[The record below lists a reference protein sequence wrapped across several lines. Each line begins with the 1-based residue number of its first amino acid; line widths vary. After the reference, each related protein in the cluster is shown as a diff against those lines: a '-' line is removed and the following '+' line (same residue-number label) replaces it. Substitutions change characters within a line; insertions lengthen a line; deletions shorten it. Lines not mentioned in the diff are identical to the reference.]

1 MQAIEN
7 QATAAPSSLDEVPAD
22 AVAVVAAYAGF
33 FDRAK
38 LAVCGKLMSQ
48 ACAKVTSELLIVQ
61 NFVAGDSNTREVFI
75 GDDSNWRRCADPP
88 NNFWS
93 VDQTVCI
100 DGRACVVSD
109 ENGARGARLAAQV
122 SIYDP
127 KRDEWCSE
135 GGVKE
140 LEDSKWYGCCAFE
153 GNLVFVGGHTS
164 HAYRPSEQNY
174 FSTVLAVDPKTLAA
188 EPMVSLPFPRYGA
201 ICGVAD
207 GKLFVLGGS
216 VANYSSKEPQEEQIA
231 HESKVLVLERRD
243 GQEDAWAEFVE
254 LPPELRKGHSLTPDL
269 RPHARNCLETNV
281 CFREHRIYVIGN
293 DKDYTVRVLDVRT
306 KVWSTVDDTT
316 LKAHWRR
323 PRGPQYGFPEDLD
336 QYDPEPTVHD
346 ETTIR
351 LLDTEDRVGGP
362 TLRTGGKR
370 PASFPV
376 ISYRGDFAVFET
388 AGDEDYA
395 YQASPDEWEDMDTP
409 AIYVLTGGNTWIP
422 TGGRLGC
429 TASRELYK
437 SRGELFPDVYH
448 VAAPPA
454 WLQEMPVC
462 LTQPWYSTWTDG
474 AYEGTDYGRYASRM
488 SHIESGR
495 FCVVKA

>member
-100 DGRACVVSD
+100 DGRAC
-109 ENGARGARLAAQV
+109 
-122 SIYDP
+122 
-127 KRDEWCSE
+127 
-135 GGVKE
+135 
-140 LEDSKWYGCCAFE
+140 
-153 GNLVFVGGHTS
+153 
-164 HAYRPSEQNY
+164 
-174 FSTVLAVDPKTLAA
+174 
-188 EPMVSLPFPRYGA
+188 
-201 ICGVAD
+201 
-207 GKLFVLGGS
+207 
-216 VANYSSKEPQEEQIA
+216 
-231 HESKVLVLERRD
+231 
-243 GQEDAWAEFVE
+243 
-254 LPPELRKGHSLTPDL
+254 
-269 RPHARNCLETNV
+269 
-281 CFREHRIYVIGN
+281 
-293 DKDYTVRVLDVRT
+293 
-306 KVWSTVDDTT
+306 
-316 LKAHWRR
+316 
-323 PRGPQYGFPEDLD
+323 
-336 QYDPEPTVHD
+336 
-346 ETTIR
+346 
-351 LLDTEDRVGGP
+351 
-362 TLRTGGKR
+362 
-370 PASFPV
+370 
-376 ISYRGDFAVFET
+376 
-388 AGDEDYA
+388 
-395 YQASPDEWEDMDTP
+395 
-409 AIYVLTGGNTWIP
+409 
-422 TGGRLGC
+422 
-429 TASRELYK
+429 
-437 SRGELFPDVYH
+437 ELFPDVYH

>member
-61 NFVAGDSNTREVFI
+61 NFVAGDSNTREVYV
-75 GDDSNWRRCADPP
+75 GDDSHWRRCADPP

-135 GGVKE
+135 GGVEE
-140 LEDSKWYGCCAFE
+140 LKDSKWYGCCAFE
-153 GNLVFVGGHTS
+153 GNLVF
-164 HAYRPSEQNY
+164 
-174 FSTVLAVDPKTLAA
+174 
-188 EPMVSLPFPRYGA
+188 
-201 ICGVAD
+201 
-207 GKLFVLGGS
+207 
-216 VANYSSKEPQEEQIA
+216 
-231 HESKVLVLERRD
+231 
-243 GQEDAWAEFVE
+243 
-254 LPPELRKGHSLTPDL
+254 
-269 RPHARNCLETNV
+269 
-281 CFREHRIYVIGN
+281 
-293 DKDYTVRVLDVRT
+293 
-306 KVWSTVDDTT
+306 
-316 LKAHWRR
+316 
-323 PRGPQYGFPEDLD
+323 
-336 QYDPEPTVHD
+336 
-346 ETTIR
+346 
-351 LLDTEDRVGGP
+351 
-362 TLRTGGKR
+362 
-370 PASFPV
+370 
-376 ISYRGDFAVFET
+376 VFET

>member
-1 MQAIEN
+1 MV
-7 QATAAPSSLDEVPAD
+7 AARSFLSASFVVDQCFNSAD
-22 AVAVVAAYAGF
+22 AAALRFDTCVRASVIVLAPRPRLAPRGVVA
-33 FDRAK
+33 
-38 LAVCGKLMSQ
+38 
-48 ACAKVTSELLIVQ
+48 
-61 NFVAGDSNTREVFI
+61 
-75 GDDSNWRRCADPP
+75 
-88 NNFWS
+88 
-93 VDQTVCI
+93 
-100 DGRACVVSD
+100 
-109 ENGARGARLAAQV
+109 
-122 SIYDP
+122 
-127 KRDEWCSE
+127 
-135 GGVKE
+135 
-140 LEDSKWYGCCAFE
+140 
-153 GNLVFVGGHTS
+153 
-164 HAYRPSEQNY
+164 
-174 FSTVLAVDPKTLAA
+174 
-188 EPMVSLPFPRYGA
+188 
-201 ICGVAD
+201 
-207 GKLFVLGGS
+207 
-216 VANYSSKEPQEEQIA
+216 
-231 HESKVLVLERRD
+231 
-243 GQEDAWAEFVE
+243 
-254 LPPELRKGHSLTPDL
+254 LTAL
-269 RPHARNCLETNV
+269 
-281 CFREHRIYVIGN
+281 
-293 DKDYTVRVLDVRT
+293 TVRVLDVRT

>member
-1 MQAIEN
+1 M
-7 QATAAPSSLDEVPAD
+7 
-22 AVAVVAAYAGF
+22 
-33 FDRAK
+33 
-38 LAVCGKLMSQ
+38 
-48 ACAKVTSELLIVQ
+48 
-61 NFVAGDSNTREVFI
+61 
-75 GDDSNWRRCADPP
+75 
-88 NNFWS
+88 
-93 VDQTVCI
+93 
-100 DGRACVVSD
+100 VSD
-109 ENGARGARLAAQV
+109 EFEKLGPHSCAIHKAQV
-122 SIYDP
+122 YLYDAR
-127 KRDEWCSE
+127 RDTWLSQGKVQE
-135 GGVKE
+135 VQDIK
-140 LEDSKWYGCCAFE
+140 DYGCCAFE
-153 GNLVFVGGHTS
+153 GNIVFVGGHKDG
-164 HAYRPSEQNY
+164 AIRPGEQNY
-174 FSTVLAVDPKTLAA
+174 FSRVVAVDPKTLVA
-188 EPMVSLPFPRYGA
+188 EPMVSLPFPRSSA

-488 SHIESGR
+488 SHIEWGR

>member
-48 ACAKVTSELLIVQ
+48 ACAKVTRELLIVQ

-100 DGRACVVSD
+100 DG
-109 ENGARGARLAAQV
+109 
-122 SIYDP
+122 
-127 KRDEWCSE
+127 
-135 GGVKE
+135 
-140 LEDSKWYGCCAFE
+140 
-153 GNLVFVGGHTS
+153 T
-164 HAYRPSEQNY
+164 
-174 FSTVLAVDPKTLAA
+174 
-188 EPMVSLPFPRYGA
+188 
-201 ICGVAD
+201 
-207 GKLFVLGGS
+207 
-216 VANYSSKEPQEEQIA
+216 
-231 HESKVLVLERRD
+231 
-243 GQEDAWAEFVE
+243 
-254 LPPELRKGHSLTPDL
+254 
-269 RPHARNCLETNV
+269 
-281 CFREHRIYVIGN
+281 
-293 DKDYTVRVLDVRT
+293 
-306 KVWSTVDDTT
+306 
-316 LKAHWRR
+316 
-323 PRGPQYGFPEDLD
+323 
-336 QYDPEPTVHD
+336 EPTVHD

>member
-153 GNLVFVGGHTS
+153 GNLVFVGGHT
-164 HAYRPSEQNY
+164 
-174 FSTVLAVDPKTLAA
+174 
-188 EPMVSLPFPRYGA
+188 
-201 ICGVAD
+201 
-207 GKLFVLGGS
+207 
-216 VANYSSKEPQEEQIA
+216 
-231 HESKVLVLERRD
+231 
-243 GQEDAWAEFVE
+243 
-254 LPPELRKGHSLTPDL
+254 
-269 RPHARNCLETNV
+269 
-281 CFREHRIYVIGN
+281 
-293 DKDYTVRVLDVRT
+293 
-306 KVWSTVDDTT
+306 
-316 LKAHWRR
+316 
-323 PRGPQYGFPEDLD
+323 
-336 QYDPEPTVHD
+336 
-346 ETTIR
+346 
-351 LLDTEDRVGGP
+351 
-362 TLRTGGKR
+362 
-370 PASFPV
+370 
-376 ISYRGDFAVFET
+376 
-388 AGDEDYA
+388 
-395 YQASPDEWEDMDTP
+395 
-409 AIYVLTGGNTWIP
+409 
-422 TGGRLGC
+422 
-429 TASRELYK
+429 
-437 SRGELFPDVYH
+437 DVYDA
-448 VAAPPA
+448 AAPPA
-454 WLQEMPVC
+454 WLQQMPVC